1 MLKNSRSTYDLINM
15 AERNTANNDRRRS
28 PRFSCDGHAKI
39 SRLPSD
45 GISVP
50 GKVLD
55 LSLHGCRVDTTLPI
69 DCGVRVEIVARV
81 NAASFRVVGD
91 VKAIRGR
98 SEACIEFVHL
108 SAGAQEML
116 ADLVAELARLQA
128 VLNDL
133 KSACRDTDPEA
144 FRRQVDYRRLQAA
157 MLSERFPF
165 LGTILPAESSEP
177 DHVAS
182 AGKELSKEGQALLIP
197 DDLFD

>member
-1 MLKNSRSTYDLINM
+1 MPKPTGV
-15 AERNTANNDRRRS
+15 AKDRRRS

-45 GISVP
+45 GISLP
-50 GKVLD
+50 GKILD

-69 DCGVRVEIVARV
+69 NCGGRVEIVARV

-98 SEACIEFVHL
+98 SEACIEFIHL
-108 SAGAQEML
+108 SAGAKEML

-133 KSACRDTDPEA
+133 QSACRDMDPEA

-177 DHVAS
+177 DQVAS
-182 AGKELSKEGQALLIP
+182 AGKESSKEGQPLLIP
-197 DDLFD
+197 DDLLD